1 MSQLV
6 AHRGQKISFPENT
19 LEAITAAINCGATAV
34 EFDVQLTADL
44 VPVIC
49 HDISL
54 ARTAGIDIDIA
65 ESCYEDI
72 NGINVGEPARFGD
85 QYLSSTL
92 PSLQAMVELLQ
103 KTPQVTAF
111 IELKKESLD
120 IFGVDTFITPVL
132 ELLESIRQQCVII
145 SDNLQALLLFRKRS
159 SLPIGWIVHRWHDE
173 DLARA
178 KECNIDYLVMNHK
191 YYDAVAEH
199 DFSADNWHWM
209 FYEANTPEMVHSL
222 FSLGIDFVETE
233 DICSILRSVDKAQS
247 EEHYE

>member
-1 MSQLV
+1 
-6 AHRGQKISFPENT
+6 
-19 LEAITAAINCGATAV
+19 
-34 EFDVQLTADL
+34 
-44 VPVIC
+44 
-49 HDISL
+49 
-54 ARTAGIDIDIA
+54 
-65 ESCYEDI
+65 
-72 NGINVGEPARFGD
+72 
-85 QYLSSTL
+85 
-92 PSLQAMVELLQ
+92 MVELLQ